1 MDAPQQEV
9 GELRSWRVGD
19 YTEKTEREA
28 FGHLLALS
36 LERIKELVGVYRN
49 LGFQI

>member
-1 MDAPQQEV
+1 MEAQRGRV

-19 YTEKTEREA
+19 YAKSTEGTDVNA

-36 LERIKELVGVYRN
+36 LERIKELREV
-49 LGFQI
+49 